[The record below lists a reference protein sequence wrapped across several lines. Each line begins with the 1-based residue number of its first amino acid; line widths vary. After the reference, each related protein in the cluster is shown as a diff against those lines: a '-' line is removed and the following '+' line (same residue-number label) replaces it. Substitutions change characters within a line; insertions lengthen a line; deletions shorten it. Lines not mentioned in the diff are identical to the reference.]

1 MLLPHLT
8 AAWSWVVGSEV
19 PYLQPVT
26 APEEGTKQK
35 GWQIQS
41 LLRWARGTYRE
52 RANPGRP

>member
-19 PYLQPVT
+19 AYLQPVT

-35 GWQIQS
+35 G
-41 LLRWARGTYRE
+41 
-52 RANPGRP
+52 